1 MSAPRE
7 LTRFTQHEIDYAFKN
22 ARRVIAQP
30 GIHILLAPKQKE
42 LGRILVIASRHI
54 GNAVRRNK
62 LKRQLRS
69 IFNENKL
76 FENPFDCLIIFKK
89 HKDELSFDALKTLL
103 LKAYESR

>member
-22 ARRVIAQP
+22 ARRVIAHP

-42 LGRILVIASRHI
+42 LGRILVIASRKI
-54 GNAVRRNK
+54 GNAVQRNK

-69 IFNENKL
+69 VFNENKL
-76 FENPFDCLIIFKK
+76 FENPFDCIVLFKK
-89 HKDELSFDALKTLL
+89 SSEFSFDDLKKLL
-103 LKAYESR
+103 LKGYASR

>member
-22 ARRVIAQP
+22 ARRVIAHP
-30 GIHILLAPKQKE
+30 GIHILLAPKQKK
-42 LGRILVIASRHI
+42 LGRILVIASRKI
-54 GNAVRRNK
+54 GNAVQRNK

-76 FENPFDCLIIFKK
+76 FEHAFDCIVLFKK
-89 HKDELSFDALKTLL
+89 SSEFSFDDLKKLL
-103 LKAYESR
+103 LKAYAPR